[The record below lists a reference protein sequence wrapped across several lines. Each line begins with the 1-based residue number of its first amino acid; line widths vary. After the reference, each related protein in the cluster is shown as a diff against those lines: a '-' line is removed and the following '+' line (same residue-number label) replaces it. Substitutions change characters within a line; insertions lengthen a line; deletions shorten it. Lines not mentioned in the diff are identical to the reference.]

1 MKVLRKTIAAL
12 ALALLPA
19 LAFADAAEPRYND
32 YFPIVSYMIV
42 AGIGIVIIIAVVV
55 LARILIRRRRMK

>member
-1 MKVLRKTIAAL
+1 MRKLGNAAAAL
-12 ALALLPA
+12 VLALLPA

-42 AGIGIVIIIAVVV
+42 AGVGLVIIIAVVV